1 MPVSNFHINGG
12 HDEPEVAKYTTQTY
26 FLGHLTSLD
35 PYTVQLDFEPAGRPG
50 TEDYYYLNFKDN
62 VCVVCGS
69 DESYM
74 RKNVVPHD
82 YRRHFPLVMKDHHSH
97 DILLTCP
104 KCHCLANHHD
114 DQLRKELA
122 IKYNAPLGNAAVCRL
137 VEDPVLRKVK
147 SAARALNYAGNKI
160 PEDRHQELSII
171 VQKYFNA
178 PVLTQEI
185 IMQAAAMET
194 QPDEMTRTHLGEF
207 TNELNYQQF
216 IREFCSGGPKNY
228 GYLCNDGKTECKVKG
243 HSLNVEGRAQL
254 NYQVS
259 RQKTL
264 DELSRPFGTPRKTVI
279 HEARKIVRR
288 CKEHSLHTHPTQKN
302 YQLVYN
308 KRVPRPGTSITYPY
322 GYRLTEE
329 DSFTD
334 DRRGFTSVLHDDEL
348 AQLLLGL
355 DEEKLRLWLHPEDK
369 FVGCTCGAPTFVCGL
384 SRDTNEVR

>member
-1 MPVSNFHINGG
+1 MSGCGGHCIQGEKKKNFVSN
-12 HDEPEVAKYTTQTY
+12 DEDEKDEFSSCSAEKPRKPYKKGTTRKTPLY
-26 FLGHLTSLD
+26 MNCMLAAPDGSRLCTLDHKKADWYIERGIGHLTSLD
-35 PYTVQLDFEPAGRPG
+35 PYTVQLNFEPAGRPG

-147 SAARALNYAGNKI
+147 SAARALNYAGNKV
-160 PEDRHQELSII
+160 PEDRRQELSII

-194 QPDEMTRTHLGEF
+194 RKENANFVSHGREVVKRVREEGKLLEF
-207 TNELNYQQF
+207 EKMWRKHFVDTMH
-216 IREFCSGGPKNY
+216 PK
-228 GYLCNDGKTECKVKG
+228 YLPPLWSVD
-243 HSLNVEGRAQL
+243 HR
-254 NYQVS
+254 
-259 RQKTL
+259 
-264 DELSRPFGTPRKTVI
+264 
-279 HEARKIVRR
+279 HEAL
-288 CKEHSLHTHPTQKN
+288 KEK
-302 YQLVYN
+302 
-308 KRVPRPGTSITYPY
+308 
-322 GYRLTEE
+322 
-329 DSFTD
+329 
-334 DRRGFTSVLHDDEL
+334 
-348 AQLLLGL
+348 LGL
-355 DEEKLRLWLHPEDK
+355 
-369 FVGCTCGAPTFVCGL
+369 AIMM
-384 SRDTNEVR
+384 DT